1 MEKRLMDYRKLKLQ
15 IDSYLEQIHQLDDDL
30 QSPKTTQLGRI
41 SGGKQG
47 VVTEV
52 DVKIDEKDELYAFYV
67 DKVSLL
73 KRELWQIE
81 QAIDKLPQRENTLL
95 RLYYIQGKTWEQ
107 VAEKMNYSV
116 SHIHRLHRKAKEML

>member
-15 IDSYLEQIHQLDDDL
+15 IDSYLEQIRQLDDDL
-30 QSPKTTQLGRI
+30 QSPKTTQPGRV
-41 SGGKQG
+41 SGGKQS